1 MRRLMRWYAPQG
13 DHSIERANWNA
24 GDQRRRPTNNHKDMT
39 LTTMQPGS
47 RGPKKVIGSTRD
59 LMAKA
64 ILEYGEMTSEEL
76 AKHLDISFHKVSDC
90 ARHARQAGMIVTRAR
105 GDGALSSHSL
115 TEYGREWCGL
125 VGVSRKPRHDH
136 LLPESGDDQQIAHEP
151 PQDPFSF
158 ATQLALIVKGARE
171 VEAQKERE
179 QEIFRRKSEKQKN
192 ANAEARRIREE
203 KYFADFLAAVT
214 SAPGGRTAQIAT
226 VVCRDKTTTREIL
239 RSMEN
244 AGLVVNVGT
253 DNIPRWEA
261 A

>member
-1 MRRLMRWYAPQG
+1 M
-13 DHSIERANWNA
+13 EN
-24 GDQRRRPTNNHKDMT
+24 
-39 LTTMQPGS
+39 TTQPGS

-59 LMAKA
+59 LMARA
-64 ILEYGEMTSEEL
+64 IMEYGEMTSEEL
-76 AKHLDISFHKVSDC
+76 AKHLGISFDKAANC

-125 VGVSRKPRHDH
+125 AGCSRKPRHDS
-136 LLPESGDDQQIAHEP
+136 LPCSEDDLPASADSQ
-151 PQDPFSF
+151 QDPFSF

-171 VEAQKERE
+171 IEAQKERG
-179 QEIFRRKSEKQKN
+179 QEIMRRKSDKQKN

-203 KYFADFLAAVT
+203 KYFADFLRAAAE
-214 SAPGGRTAQIAT
+214 APGCRTAEIAT
-226 VVCRDKTTTREIL
+226 IVRRDKTTTREIL
-239 RSMEN
+239 RAMEG

-253 DNIPRWEA
+253 ESIPRWEA

>member
-179 QEIFRRKSEKQKN
+179 RERQEQSTPCASKKKAAILEGIGRIMAYVKWHPECKTMSVAKAVGCCKSVAFNRLCRME
-192 ANAEARRIREE
+192 
-203 KYFADFLAAVT
+203 DDGMVT
-214 SAPGGRTAQIAT
+214 RYK
-226 VVCRDKTTTREIL
+226 D
-239 RSMEN
+239 N
-244 AGLVVNVGT
+244 NVSY
-253 DNIPRWEA
+253 WSVA
-261 A
+261 